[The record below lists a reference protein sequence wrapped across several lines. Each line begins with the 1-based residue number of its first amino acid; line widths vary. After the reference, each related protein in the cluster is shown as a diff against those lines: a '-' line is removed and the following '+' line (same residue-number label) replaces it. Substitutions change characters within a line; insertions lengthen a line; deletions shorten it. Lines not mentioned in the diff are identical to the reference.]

1 MVKIINPD
9 NNEEWNYHISPNLIP
24 YLDAVKK
31 NNTKRD
37 EDYVVLIDGYEGTG
51 KSTLAQHIGRYLDN
65 SLNLTKVCMTADD
78 FKHQI
83 INAKRFDCIIYDEA
97 VMGLSSSDSITR
109 IGRLLKSMMMQMR
122 QKNLYVIIIIPTF
135 FELNKYAVLS
145 RAKGLFR
152 TYKNKGRKGFFVA
165 YNQEDMKKR
174 YLKGKRTHTYCI
186 RSYFTGRFV
195 GKYVVDDALYRKKK
209 EDALFAV
216 DDEGKEKEGRLEAKY
231 KKYFLDLVKVMKKK
245 GVTQVEIS
253 KELGEEGTKLA
264 SNTLSMMVTRRKP
277 IEIGME
283 I

>member
-9 NNEEWNYHISPNLIP
+9 NNEEWNYHLSQNLIP

-31 NNTKRD
+31 NNEKRD

-51 KSTLAQHIGRYLDN
+51 KSTLAQQIGRYLDN
-65 SLNLTKVCMTADD
+65 SLNLDKVCMTADE
-78 FKHQI
+78 FKQRI

-165 YNQEDMKKR
+165 YNQEDMKKM

-216 DDEGKEKEGRLEAKY
+216 DDEENQEDNLRDEWIYNAYKNGMTQPQIIDIISDGKPMMTQGRVSQIIKKIGKIREKYEKSL
-231 KKYFLDLVKVMKKK
+231 L
-245 GVTQVEIS
+245 IS
-253 KELGEEGTKLA
+253 
-264 SNTLSMMVTRRKP
+264 N
-277 IEIGME
+277 
-283 I
+283 

>member
-1 MVKIINPD
+1 MVTIINPD
-9 NNEEWNYHISPNLIP
+9 NNEEWNYHLSPNLIP
-24 YLDAVKK
+24 YLDKVKK
-31 NNTKRD
+31 NNEKRD
-37 EDYVVLIDGYEGTG
+37 EDYVILIDGYEGTG

-65 SLNLTKVCMTADD
+65 SLNLNKICMTADE
-78 FKHQI
+78 FKQAI
-83 INAKRFDCIIYDEA
+83 INAKKCDCIIYDEA

-122 QKNLYVIIIIPTF
+122 QKNLFVIIIIPTY

-152 TYKNKGRKGFFVA
+152 TYKSKGRKGFFVA
-165 YNQEDMKKR
+165 YNQEDMKKM

-216 DDEGKEKEGRLEAKY
+216 DEDDTGKESRY
-231 KKYFLDLVKVMKKK
+231 DIRMKKENATLLEIMLESGINQTQIAKRMREK
-245 GVTQVEIS
+245 GVILPQTTIS
-253 KELGEEGTKLA
+253 HRVL
-264 SNTLSMMVTRRKP
+264 NQ
-277 IEIGME
+277 
-283 I
+283 